1 MAKSRVDEPKVSRPS
16 SAPAGDSRSKK
27 PAYEP
32 PRLLKFEKLEKLIVS
47 GE

>member
-1 MAKSRVDEPKVSRPS
+1 MAKKQSPEPAKSGS
-16 SAPAGDSRSKK
+16 TSTGKKK

-32 PRLLKFEKLEKLIVS
+32 PKLMKFEKLERLIVS

>member
-1 MAKSRVDEPKVSRPS
+1 VSRKPS
-16 SAPAGDSRSKK
+16 TKTGKAPSTP

-32 PRLLKFEKLEKLIVS
+32 PKLIKFEKLEKLIVS